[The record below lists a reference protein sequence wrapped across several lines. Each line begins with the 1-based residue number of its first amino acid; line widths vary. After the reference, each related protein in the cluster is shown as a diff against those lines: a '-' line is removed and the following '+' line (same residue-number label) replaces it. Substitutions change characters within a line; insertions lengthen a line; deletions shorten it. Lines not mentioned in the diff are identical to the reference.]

1 MAALALTMT
10 ACSSDDL
17 LTQDPTKS
25 KTNADGG
32 ITITATLAPKEGTM
46 RSIAEGTGTDAGKI
60 VAKWATDE
68 QIAILY
74 KVSSEKKKAVA
85 TVKSVNTTTGA
96 ATIEFTV
103 DANTT
108 DGTTCTMVFPADAA
122 DDNGMK
128 DAATLLGAQD
138 GTLSTKLDVRKG
150 EGTIKTTTPS
160 LDVTTDLAPQ
170 FAIFKFTTKNMDG
183 SADISVQPLK
193 ITVGTDSYTI
203 TPLPSATSTLYAAL
217 PAITNDAVTFNATAG
232 NGSNHFFSK
241 NGVTIE
247 KGKFYQSTIKL
258 MPYNTPLTM
267 EALTNGT
274 IVIKQPKSDMQYS
287 KNGETKTTINPGT
300 DGDGDDTKFT
310 INVTAGDKFA
320 FYGNGTN
327 ITQYGAQYSS
337 DCTQITGGDA
347 EVTVYGNIMSL
358 VDEENY
364 GEASVTAL
372 SSEYTFRYLF
382 NGNTKLK
389 DASLLLLPAT
399 TLNTNCYAYMFNG
412 CSALTAVPA
421 LPATTLVTGCY
432 NGMFS
437 GCKALTAAP
446 ALPATTLAESCYDYM
461 FNGCEALTTAPALKA
476 ETLAK
481 YCYRNMFRGCKK
493 LTTAPA
499 LPATTM
505 VDGCYNSMFN
515 GCEVLT
521 TAPEL
526 PATTLANY
534 CYYGMFWGCKAL
546 TTAPELKA
554 ETLAESCYGCMFWDC
569 EALTAAS
576 ELPATT
582 LANNCYS
589 SMFRGCKALTAAP
602 ALPATTM
609 VDDCYNSMFFGCTAL
624 TTAPELKATTLAES
638 CYQYMFQNCEALT
651 AAPELK
657 ATALVKGCYQA
668 MFNGCK
674 ALIAAPELKA
684 ETLAESCYSSMFY
697 GCTALTTAPELKATT
712 LAAYCYLSMFSGC
725 TALTTAPALPATTL
739 ANQCYDKM
747 FSGCTALTTAPE
759 LPAATLTNYCYHQM
773 FNGCKKLSSV
783 TCLATD
789 ITATSCLSDWL
800 KDAGTEASEP
810 KLYVDASMT
819 GATWNNG
826 SFTVTAKP

>member
-1 MAALALTMT
+1 MAALALAMT

-17 LTQDPTKS
+17 LTQAPTKS
-25 KTNADGG
+25 KTDADGG

-74 KVSSEKKKAVA
+74 EVSSEKKKAVA

-108 DGTTCTMVFPADAA
+108 DGTACTMVYPADAA

-138 GTLSTKLDVRKG
+138 GTLNTKLDVRKG

-217 PAITNDAVTFNATAG
+217 PATTNDAVTFNATAG

-287 KNGETKTTINPGT
+287 KNGETKTAINPGT

-399 TLNTNCYAYMFNG
+399 TLNTKCYAYMFNG

-446 ALPATTLAESCYDYM
+446 ALPATTLAESCYSFM
-461 FNGCEALTTAPALKA
+461 FYGCEALTAAPALKA

-481 YCYRNMFRGCKK
+481 
-493 LTTAPA
+493 
-499 LPATTM
+499 
-505 VDGCYNSMFN
+505 D
-515 GCEVLT
+515 
-521 TAPEL
+521 
-526 PATTLANY
+526 
-534 CYYGMFWGCKAL
+534 
-546 TTAPELKA
+546 
-554 ETLAESCYGCMFWDC
+554 CYG
-569 EALTAAS
+569 
-576 ELPATT
+576 
-582 LANNCYS
+582 
-589 SMFRGCKALTAAP
+589 SMFRGCKALATAP

-609 VDDCYNSMFFGCTAL
+609 VDDCYNSMFNGCEALTTAPELPATTLALRCYYGMFNGCKALTAAPELKAETLAKSCYGSMFNGCKALTAAPELKATTLAESCYSSMFSGCTAL

-638 CYQYMFQNCEALT
+638 CYSF
-651 AAPELK
+651 
-657 ATALVKGCYQA
+657 
-668 MFNGCK
+668 
-674 ALIAAPELKA
+674 
-684 ETLAESCYSSMFY
+684 
-697 GCTALTTAPELKATT
+697 
-712 LAAYCYLSMFSGC
+712 MFSGC

-739 ANQCYDKM
+739 ANQCYDQM

-759 LPAATLTNYCYHQM
+759 LPAATLTNYCYQLM
-773 FNGCKKLSSV
+773 FSDCKKLSSV

-789 ITATSCLSDWL
+789 ISAFQCLANWL
-800 KDAGTEASEP
+800 NGAGTEASEP
-810 KLYVDASMT
+810 KLYVESSMT

>member
-1 MAALALTMT
+1 MAALALAMT

-17 LTQDPTKS
+17 LTQEPTKS

-46 RSIAEGTGTDAGKI
+46 RSIAEGTATDAGKI

-74 KVSSEKKKAVA
+74 EVSSEKKKTVA

-108 DGTTCTMVFPADAA
+108 DGTACTMVYPADAA

-160 LDVTTDLAPQ
+160 LDVTSDLAPQ
-170 FAIFKFTTKNMDG
+170 FAIFKFTTKDMAG
-183 SADISVQPLK
+183 SSTVNVKPLT
-193 ITVGTDSYTI
+193 INVGADSYVI
-203 TPLPSATSTLYAAL
+203 TPSTATSTLYAAL
-217 PAITNDAVTFNATAG
+217 PATTSGTVTFNATDG
-232 NGSNHFFSK
+232 DSKNHFFSK

-267 EALTNGT
+267 EALTDGT
-274 IVIKQPKSDMQYS
+274 IVIKLPKAGKYTL
-287 KNGETKTTINPGT
+287 NGGTKTAINPGT

-327 ITQYGAQYSS
+327 ITQYGAEYSS

-358 VDEENY
+358 VDEGNY
-364 GEASVTAL
+364 GEVSVM
-372 SSEYTFRYLF
+372 SSDYAFRYLF
-382 NGNTKLK
+382 YNNTKLK
-389 DASLLLLPAT
+389 DASLLLLPAM
-399 TLNTNCYAYMFNG
+399 TLSKYCYSNMFNG
-412 CSALTAVPA
+412 CSALTA
-421 LPATTLVTGCY
+421 
-432 NGMFS
+432 
-437 GCKALTAAP
+437 
-446 ALPATTLAESCYDYM
+446 
-461 FNGCEALTTAPALKA
+461 APALKA
-476 ETLAK
+476 ETLAND
-481 YCYRNMFRGCKK
+481 CYSSMFRGCKA

-505 VDGCYNSMFN
+505 VENGYNSMFN
-515 GCEVLT
+515 GCEALT

-526 PATTLANY
+526 PATTLDLR
-534 CYYGMFWGCKAL
+534 CYYGMFNGCKAL
-546 TTAPELKA
+546 TAAPELKA
-554 ETLAESCYGCMFWDC
+554 ETLAEFCYSSMFKDC
-569 EALTAAS
+569 KALTAAP

-582 LANNCYS
+582 LASDCYS
-589 SMFRGCKALTAAP
+589 SMFNGCEALTAAP
-602 ALPATTM
+602 ELKATTLAES
-609 VDDCYNSMFFGCTAL
+609 CYSSMFSGCKAL

-638 CYQYMFQNCEALT
+638 CYQSMFQNCEALT

-657 ATALVKGCYQA
+657 ATALVKRCYQA
-668 MFNGCK
+668 MFSGCK
-674 ALIAAPELKA
+674 
-684 ETLAESCYSSMFY
+684 
-697 GCTALTTAPELKATT
+697 ALTTAPELKATT
-712 LAAYCYLSMFSGC
+712 LAESCYSFMFSGC
-725 TALTTAPALPATTL
+725 TALTAAPDLNAGTLAGSCYSYMFSGCTALTAAPALPATTL
-739 ANQCYDKM
+739 ATQCYENM

-759 LPAATLTNYCYHQM
+759 LPAATLTNYCYQLM
-773 FNGCKKLSSV
+773 FSGCKKLSSV

-789 ITATSCLSDWL
+789 ISAEYCLSNWL
-800 KDAGTEASEP
+800 TDAGTEASEP
-810 KLYVDASMT
+810 KLYVKSSMT
-819 GATWNNG
+819 GAIWNNG

>member
-1 MAALALTMT
+1 MAALALAMT

-17 LTQDPTKS
+17 LTQEPTKS

-74 KVSSEKKKAVA
+74 EVSSEKKKTVA

-108 DGTTCTMVFPADAA
+108 DGTACTMVYPADAA

-170 FAIFKFTTKNMDG
+170 FAIFKFTTKDMAG
-183 SADISVQPLK
+183 SSTVNVKPLT
-193 ITVGTDSYTI
+193 INVGADSYVI
-203 TPLPSATSTLYAAL
+203 TPSTATSTLYAAL
-217 PAITNDAVTFNATAG
+217 PATTSGTVTFNATDG
-232 NGSNHFFSK
+232 DSKNHFFSK

-247 KGKFYQSTIKL
+247 EGKFYQSTIKL

-267 EALTNGT
+267 EALTDGT
-274 IVIKQPKSDMQYS
+274 IVIKLPKAGKYTL
-287 KNGETKTTINPGT
+287 NGGTKTAINPGT
-300 DGDGDDTKFT
+300 DGDDTKFT
-310 INVTAGDKFA
+310 INVTAGEKFA

-327 ITQYGAQYSS
+327 ITQYGAEYSS

-399 TLNTNCYAYMFNG
+399 TLNTKCYAYMFNG

-446 ALPATTLAESCYDYM
+446 ALPATTLAESCYSFM
-461 FNGCEALTTAPALKA
+461 FYGCEALTAAPALKA

-481 YCYRNMFRGCKK
+481 
-493 LTTAPA
+493 
-499 LPATTM
+499 
-505 VDGCYNSMFN
+505 D
-515 GCEVLT
+515 
-521 TAPEL
+521 
-526 PATTLANY
+526 
-534 CYYGMFWGCKAL
+534 
-546 TTAPELKA
+546 
-554 ETLAESCYGCMFWDC
+554 CYG
-569 EALTAAS
+569 
-576 ELPATT
+576 
-582 LANNCYS
+582 
-589 SMFRGCKALTAAP
+589 SMFRGCKALATAP

-609 VDDCYNSMFFGCTAL
+609 VDDCYNSMFNGCEEL
-624 TTAPELKATTLAES
+624 TTAPELPATTLALR
-638 CYQYMFQNCEALT
+638 CYNGMFNGCKALT
-651 AAPELK
+651 VAPELK
-657 ATALVKGCYQA
+657 ATALVQKCYQA

-674 ALIAAPELKA
+674 ALTAAPELPA
-684 ETLAESCYSSMFY
+684 ATL
-697 GCTALTTAPELKATT
+697 TN
-712 LAAYCYLSMFSGC
+712 YCYQLMFSGC

-739 ANQCYDKM
+739 ATQCYDQM
-747 FSGCTALTTAPE
+747 FFGCTALTTAPE
-759 LPAATLTNYCYHQM
+759 LPAATLTNYCYHLM
-773 FNGCKKLSSV
+773 FSGCKKLSSV
-783 TCLATD
+783 TCLATN
-789 ITATSCLSDWL
+789 ISAFQCLANWL
-800 KDAGTEASEP
+800 NGAGTEASEP
-810 KLYVDASMT
+810 KLYVESSMT
-819 GATWNNG
+819 GAAWENG

>member
-1 MAALALTMT
+1 MAALALAMT

-17 LTQDPTKS
+17 LTQEPTKS

-74 KVSSEKKKAVA
+74 EVGSEKKKTVA

-108 DGTTCTMVFPADAA
+108 DGTACTMVYPADAA

-170 FAIFKFTTKNMDG
+170 FAIFKFTTKDMAG
-183 SADISVQPLK
+183 SSTVNVKPLT
-193 ITVGTDSYTI
+193 INVGADSYVI
-203 TPLPSATSTLYAAL
+203 TPSTATSTLYAAL
-217 PAITNDAVTFNATAG
+217 PATTNDAVTFNATDG
-232 NGSNHFFSK
+232 DSKNHFFSK

-247 KGKFYQSTIKL
+247 EGKFYQSTIKL

-267 EALTNGT
+267 EALTDGT
-274 IVIKQPKSDMQYS
+274 IVIKLPKAGKYTL
-287 KNGETKTTINPGT
+287 NGGTKTAINPGT

-310 INVTAGDKFA
+310 INVTAGDKVA
-320 FYGNGTN
+320 FYGNGTS
-327 ITQYGAQYSS
+327 ITHYGAQYSS

-347 EVTVYGNIMSL
+347 EVRVYGNIMSL

-389 DASLLLLPAT
+389 DANLLLLPAT
-399 TLNTNCYAYMFNG
+399 TLSKYCYSNMFNG
-412 CSALTAVPA
+412 CSALTA
-421 LPATTLVTGCY
+421 
-432 NGMFS
+432 
-437 GCKALTAAP
+437 
-446 ALPATTLAESCYDYM
+446 
-461 FNGCEALTTAPALKA
+461 APALKA
-476 ETLAK
+476 ETLAND
-481 YCYRNMFRGCKK
+481 CYSSMFRGCKA

-505 VDGCYNSMFN
+505 VENGYNSMFN
-515 GCEVLT
+515 GCEALT

-526 PATTLANY
+526 PATTLALR
-534 CYYGMFWGCKAL
+534 CYYGMFNGCKALTAAPELKAETLAEFCYSSMFKDCKALTAAPELPATTLASDCYSSMFNGCEALTAAPELKATTLAESCYSSMFSGCKAL

-554 ETLAESCYGCMFWDC
+554 ETLAESCY
-569 EALTAAS
+569 
-576 ELPATT
+576 
-582 LANNCYS
+582 S
-589 SMFRGCKALTAAP
+589 SMF
-602 ALPATTM
+602 
-609 VDDCYNSMFFGCTAL
+609 SGCT
-624 TTAPELKATTLAES
+624 
-638 CYQYMFQNCEALT
+638 ALT
-651 AAPELK
+651 AAPELPA
-657 ATALVKGCYQA
+657 ATLTNYCYQ
-668 MFNGCK
+668 
-674 ALIAAPELKA
+674 L
-684 ETLAESCYSSMFY
+684 
-697 GCTALTTAPELKATT
+697 
-712 LAAYCYLSMFSGC
+712 MFSGC

-739 ANQCYDKM
+739 ATQCYDQM
-747 FSGCTALTTAPE
+747 FFGCTALTTAPE
-759 LPAATLTNYCYHQM
+759 LPAATLTNYCYRQM
-773 FNGCKKLSSV
+773 FSGCKKLSSV

-789 ITATSCLSDWL
+789 ITANDCLILWL
-800 KDAGTEASEP
+800 DGAGTEATTRT
-810 KLYVDASMT
+810 LYVNASMT
-819 GATWNNG
+819 GADWKTTT
-826 SFTVTAKP
+826 FTVTAKP

>member
-1 MAALALTMT
+1 MKKTIKFFSMAALALTMT

-74 KVSSEKKKAVA
+74 EVSSEKKKAVA

-103 DANTT
+103 DASTT
-108 DGTTCTMVFPADAA
+108 DGTACTMVYPADAA

-128 DAATLLGAQD
+128 DAVTLLGAQD

-183 SADISVQPLK
+183 SADVSVQPLT
-193 ITVGTDSYTI
+193 INVGADSYVI
-203 TPLPSATSTLYAAL
+203 TPSTATSTLYAAL
-217 PAITNDAVTFNATAG
+217 PATTSGAVTFNATAG

-247 KGKFYQSTIKL
+247 EGKFYQSTIKL

-267 EALTNGT
+267 EALTDGT
-274 IVIKQPKSDMQYS
+274 IVIKLPKAGKYTL
-287 KNGETKTTINPGT
+287 NGGTKTAINPGT

-310 INVTAGDKFA
+310 INVTAGDKVA
-320 FYGNGTN
+320 FYGVGTS
-327 ITQYGAQYSS
+327 ITQYGAEYSS

-347 EVTVYGNIMSL
+347 EVRVYGNIMSL

-364 GEASVTAL
+364 GSVTAL

-399 TLNTNCYAYMFNG
+399 TLNTKCYAYMFNG

-446 ALPATTLAESCYDYM
+446 ALPATTLAESCYSFM
-461 FNGCEALTTAPALKA
+461 FYGCEALTAAPALKA

-481 YCYRNMFRGCKK
+481 
-493 LTTAPA
+493 
-499 LPATTM
+499 
-505 VDGCYNSMFN
+505 D
-515 GCEVLT
+515 
-521 TAPEL
+521 
-526 PATTLANY
+526 
-534 CYYGMFWGCKAL
+534 
-546 TTAPELKA
+546 
-554 ETLAESCYGCMFWDC
+554 CYG
-569 EALTAAS
+569 
-576 ELPATT
+576 
-582 LANNCYS
+582 
-589 SMFRGCKALTAAP
+589 SMFRGCKALATAP

-609 VDDCYNSMFFGCTAL
+609 VDDCYNSMFNGCEEL
-624 TTAPELKATTLAES
+624 TTAPELPATTLALR
-638 CYQYMFQNCEALT
+638 CYNGMFNGCKALT
-651 AAPELK
+651 VAPELK
-657 ATALVKGCYQA
+657 ATALVQKCYQA

-674 ALIAAPELKA
+674 ALTAAPELKA

-697 GCTALTTAPELKATT
+697 GCTALTTAPELNAGT
-712 LAAYCYLSMFSGC
+712 LAASCYSSMFSGC

-739 ANQCYDKM
+739 ATQCYDQM
-747 FSGCTALTTAPE
+747 FYGCTALTTAPE
-759 LPAATLTNYCYHQM
+759 LPAATLTNYCYQLM
-773 FNGCKKLSSV
+773 FSGCKKLSSV

-789 ITATSCLSDWL
+789 ITATACLFYWL
-800 KDAGTEASEP
+800 NGAGTEASEP